1 MRWFYFKFVNLIFFI
16 NSRTVDISKYTIKDI
31 PGSSGRLDVIS
42 RCILSALTTG
52 TELEENIQIWVF
64 LDKYGTFAFDA
75 DLFNDEL
82 FPKNEILLTDFFV
95 EFIKKTKK
103 REKYPETPL
112 DSITYKKLDIFDAVK
127 NFVEKKY
134 NVYVLNEDGMDF
146 KEVFEELS
154 SKDNLLFILGD
165 QSGDLLNDKELKKLN
180 LVEISLGNRSY
191 LASSTIRLIKINLQL
206 LV

>member
-1 MRWFYFKFVNLIFFI
+1 MNSVFFI
-16 NSRTVDISKYTIKDI
+16 KSATVDISKYTIKDI

-42 RCILSALTTG
+42 RCVLSALTLNNK
-52 TELEENIQIWVF
+52 LEKGVQIWVF
-64 LDKYGTFAFDA
+64 LDEYGTYIFDSN
-75 DLFNDEL
+75 LFNDEY

-112 DSITYKKLDIFDAVK
+112 DSIRYKNLDIFDAVK

>member
-1 MRWFYFKFVNLIFFI
+1 MNLIFFI
-16 NSRTVDISKYTIKDI
+16 NSATVNIRKYTIKDI

-42 RCILSALTTG
+42 RCILSAIIN
-52 TELEENIQIWVF
+52 ENNLEENVQIWVF
-64 LDKYGTFAFDA
+64 LDEYGTFVFDS
-75 DLFNDEL
+75 DLFNDGS

-103 REKYPETPL
+103 GEQYPETPL
-112 DSITYKKLDIFDAVK
+112 DSIKYSKLDIFDAIK

-134 NVYVLNEDGMDF
+134 KIFALNEDGRDF
-146 KEVFEELS
+146 KEVFEELN

-180 LVEISLGNRSY
+180 LVDVSLGNRSY
-191 LASSTIRLIKINLQL
+191 LASSTIRLIKMNLQL
-206 LV
+206 FI

>member
-1 MRWFYFKFVNLIFFI
+1 MNLIFFI
-16 NSRTVDISKYTIKDI
+16 RSATVNLHKYTIKDI

-42 RCILSALTTG
+42 RCVLSALTLNNK
-52 TELEENIQIWVF
+52 LEKSVQIWVF
-64 LDKYGTFAFDA
+64 LDEYGTYIFDSN
-75 DLFNDEL
+75 LFNDEY

>member
-1 MRWFYFKFVNLIFFI
+1 MNSVFFI
-16 NSRTVDISKYTIKDI
+16 KSATVDISKYTIKDI

-42 RCILSALTTG
+42 RCILSALTLNNK
-52 TELEENIQIWVF
+52 LEKDVQIWVF
-64 LDKYGTFAFDA
+64 LDKYGTFIFDS

-103 REKYPETPL
+103 GEKLPETPL
-112 DSITYKKLDIFDAVK
+112 DSIKYSKLDIFDAIK

-134 NVYVLNEDGMDF
+134 KIFALNENGKDF
-146 KEVFEELS
+146 KDVFEEMN

-165 QSGDLLNDKELKKLN
+165 QSGDLLNNKELKKLN
-180 LVEISLGNRSY
+180 LVDISLGKRSY
-191 LASSTIRLIKINLQL
+191 LASSTIRLIKMNLQL

>member
-1 MRWFYFKFVNLIFFI
+1 MNLIFFI
-16 NSRTVDISKYTIKDI
+16 RSATVNLHKYTIKDI

-42 RCILSALTTG
+42 RCILSALTLNNK
-52 TELEENIQIWVF
+52 LEKGVQIWVF
-64 LDKYGTFAFDA
+64 LDEYGTYIFDSN
-75 DLFNDEL
+75 LFNDEY

-112 DSITYKKLDIFDAVK
+112 DSIIYKKLDIFDAIK

-165 QSGDLLNDKELKKLN
+165 QSGDLLNNKELKKLN
-180 LVEISLGNRSY
+180 LVDISLGNRSY
-191 LASSTIRLIKINLQL
+191 LASSTIRLIKMNLQL
-206 LV
+206 FI

>member
-1 MRWFYFKFVNLIFFI
+1 MNLIFFI
-16 NSRTVDISKYTIKDI
+16 KSSTANIGRYTIKDI

-42 RCILSALTTG
+42 RCILSALTIDTD
-52 TELEENIQIWVF
+52 LEKNIQIWIF
-64 LDKYGTFAFDA
+64 LDKYGTYIFDSN
-75 DLFNDEL
+75 LFNDEY

-112 DSITYKKLDIFDAVK
+112 DSIIYKKLDIFDAVK

-191 LASSTIRLIKINLQL
+191 LASSTIRLIKMNLQL

>member
-1 MRWFYFKFVNLIFFI
+1 MNLIFFI
-16 NSRTVDISKYTIKDI
+16 KSGTVDISKYTIKDI

-42 RCILSALTTG
+42 RCILSALTIG

-64 LDKYGTFAFDA
+64 LDKYGTFVFDA
-75 DLFNDEL
+75 DLFNDES

-103 REKYPETPL
+103 GEKLPETPL
-112 DSITYKKLDIFDAVK
+112 DSIKYSKLDIFDAIK

-134 NVYVLNEDGMDF
+134 KIYVLNENGKDF
-146 KEVFEELS
+146 KDVFEKLNS
-154 SKDNLLFILGD
+154 NNLLFIIGD
-165 QSGDLLNDKELKKLN
+165 QSGDLLNNKELKKLN
-180 LVEISLGNRSY
+180 LENISLGSRAY

-206 LV
+206 LI

>member
-1 MRWFYFKFVNLIFFI
+1 MNLIFFI
-16 NSRTVDISKYTIKDI
+16 KSSTANIGRYTIKDI

-42 RCILSALTTG
+42 RCILSALTIDTD
-52 TELEENIQIWVF
+52 LEKNIQIWIF
-64 LDKYGTFAFDA
+64 LDKYGTFVFDS
-75 DLFNDEL
+75 DLFNDES

-103 REKYPETPL
+103 EEKHPETPL
-112 DSITYKKLDIFDAVK
+112 DSIKYSKLDIFNAIK

-134 NVYVLNEDGMDF
+134 KAFVLNEDGMDF
-146 KEVFEELS
+146 KEIFKGLS

-165 QSGDLLNDKELKKLN
+165 QSGDLLNDIELKKLN

>member
-1 MRWFYFKFVNLIFFI
+1 VNLIFFI
-16 NSRTVDISKYTIKDI
+16 NSRTVDISRYTIKDI

-42 RCILSALTTG
+42 RCILSALTIG

-64 LDKYGTFAFDA
+64 LDKYGTFVFDA
-75 DLFNDEL
+75 DLFNDES

-103 REKYPETPL
+103 GEKLPETPL
-112 DSITYKKLDIFDAVK
+112 DSIKYSKLDIFDAIK

-134 NVYVLNEDGMDF
+134 KIYVLNENGKDF
-146 KEVFEELS
+146 KDVFEKLNS
-154 SKDNLLFILGD
+154 NNLLFIIGD
-165 QSGDLLNDKELKKLN
+165 QSGDLLNNKELKKLN
-180 LVEISLGNRSY
+180 LENISLGSRAY

-206 LV
+206 LI

>member
-1 MRWFYFKFVNLIFFI
+1 MNLIFFVKSATVNI
-16 NSRTVDISKYTIKDI
+16 SRYTIKDI

-42 RCILSALTTG
+42 RCILSAIING
-52 TELEENIQIWVF
+52 NDLEENIQIWIF
-64 LDKYGTFAFDA
+64 LDKYGTFVFDS
-75 DLFNDEL
+75 DLFNNES

-103 REKYPETPL
+103 GEKYPETPL
-112 DSITYKKLDIFDAVK
+112 DSIKYSKLDIFDAIK

-134 NVYVLNEDGMDF
+134 KVYTLDENGMDY
-146 KEVFEELS
+146 KEVFEELN

-165 QSGDLLNDKELKKLN
+165 QSGDLLNNKELKKLN
-180 LVEISLGNRSY
+180 LVNISLGKKRSY
-191 LASSTIRLIKINLQL
+191 LASSTIRLIKMNLQL

>member
-1 MRWFYFKFVNLIFFI
+1 MNLIFFI
-16 NSRTVDISKYTIKDI
+16 RSATVNLHKYTIKDI

-42 RCILSALTTG
+42 RCVLSALTLNNK
-52 TELEENIQIWVF
+52 LEKGVQIWVF
-64 LDKYGTFAFDA
+64 LDEYGTYIFDSN
-75 DLFNDEL
+75 LFNDEY

-146 KEVFEELS
+146 KEVFEELN

>member
-1 MRWFYFKFVNLIFFI
+1 MNLIFFI
-16 NSRTVDISKYTIKDI
+16 NSRTVDISRYTIKDI

-42 RCILSALTTG
+42 RCILSALTIG

-64 LDKYGTFAFDA
+64 LDKYGTFVFDA
-75 DLFNDEL
+75 DLFNDES

-103 REKYPETPL
+103 GEKLPETPL
-112 DSITYKKLDIFDAVK
+112 DSIKYSKLDIFDAIK

-134 NVYVLNEDGMDF
+134 KIYVLNENGKDF
-146 KEVFEELS
+146 KDVFEKLNS
-154 SKDNLLFILGD
+154 NNLLFIIGD
-165 QSGDLLNDKELKKLN
+165 QSGDLLNNKELKKLN
-180 LVEISLGNRSY
+180 LENISLGSRAY

-206 LV
+206 LI